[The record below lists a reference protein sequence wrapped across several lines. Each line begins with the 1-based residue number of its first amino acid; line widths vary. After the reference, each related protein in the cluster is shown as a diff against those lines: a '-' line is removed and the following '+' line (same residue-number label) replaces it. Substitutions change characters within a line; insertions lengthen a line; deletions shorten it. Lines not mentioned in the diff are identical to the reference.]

1 MLKLISINGL
11 IVINADPTLNNTD
24 NDWTEN
30 VNTVV
35 IDTQNR
41 AKISLQIMQMEFE
54 FVAIFFSEHIQ
65 IVFK

>member
-11 IVINADPTLNNTD
+11 IVIYADPTLNNTD
-24 NDWTEN
+24 NNWTEN

-41 AKISLQIMQMEFE
+41 ANFFLQIMPMEFE